1 MKVKDFLAEIDNLK
15 KAKKITDESEVLTF
29 ADEFMELC
37 EYKRS
42 DVALAA
48 LADNKFL
55 HDELAE
61 QIDRCQRHFDEL
73 KHRVEDPAA
82 FFDEEERDLAELDLY
97 NKEKDLKKIKELEK
111 KYNTTWKN
119 ALVI

>member
-1 MKVKDFLAEIDNLK
+1 MKVREFLAKIDEMK
-15 KAKKITDESEVLTF
+15 KTGLISDESEVLTF

-37 EYKRS
+37 PYEGS
-42 DVALAA
+42 DVALTP
-48 LADNKFL
+48 LVNNKFL

-61 QIDRCQRHFDEL
+61 QIDRCQRHL
-73 KHRVEDPAA
+73 NKIKCRIEDPT
-82 FFDEEERDLAELDLY
+82 FFDEEERALAKIDLG
-97 NKEKDLKKIKELEK
+97 NKEEDLKKAKALEK

>member
-1 MKVKDFLAEIDNLK
+1 MKVREFLAKIDEMK
-15 KAKKITDESEVLTF
+15 KTGLISDESEVLTF

-37 EYKRS
+37 PYEGS
-42 DVALAA
+42 DVALA
-48 LADNKFL
+48 LLVNNKFL

-61 QIDRCQRHFDEL
+61 QIDRCQRHL
-73 KHRVEDPAA
+73 NKIKCHIEDPT
-82 FFDEEERDLAELDLY
+82 FFSEEERDLAKIDLD
-97 NKEKDLKKIKELEK
+97 NKEEDLKKVKALKK

>member
-1 MKVKDFLAEIDNLK
+1 MKVREFLAKIDEMK
-15 KAKKITDESEVLTF
+15 KTGLISDESEVLTF

-61 QIDRCQRHFDEL
+61 QIDRCQQHFDEL
-73 KHRVEDPAA
+73 KHHVEDPA

-111 KYNTTWKN
+111 KSNTTWKN

>member
-1 MKVKDFLAEIDNLK
+1 MKVKDFLAEIDKLK

-73 KHRVEDPAA
+73 KHHIEDPA
-82 FFDEEERDLAELDLY
+82 FFDEQERDLAALDLY

>member
-37 EYKRS
+37 PYEGS
-42 DVALAA
+42 DLALA
-48 LADNKFL
+48 LLVNNKFL

-61 QIDRCQRHFDEL
+61 QIDRCQRHIN
-73 KHRVEDPAA
+73 KIKCRIEDPT

>member
-37 EYKRS
+37 PYEGS
-42 DVALAA
+42 DVALAP
-48 LADNKFL
+48 LVNNKFL

-61 QIDRCQRHFDEL
+61 QIDRCERHL
-73 KHRVEDPAA
+73 NKIKCHIEDPT
-82 FFDEEERDLAELDLY
+82 FFSEEERDLAKIDLD
-97 NKEKDLKKIKELEK
+97 NKEEDLKKVKALKK

>member
-73 KHRVEDPAA
+73 KYCVEDPAA
-82 FFDEEERDLAELDLY
+82 FFDEEKRDLAELDLY